1 MSNFHGKWKQYLQE
15 AQQDAKV
22 LRKINVDRIKKEMPQ
37 FPNEEVRDYFTRIQD
52 LERNPEYL
60 NPIFPTGLVKW
71 MESLPDSHFPR
82 DGRKRFAKWLGNAVY
97 THETET
103 MNNLNS
109 VDNPEELQIHNND
122 IRYIS
127 DYLNGSQEL
136 PEDLWEK
143 SLNGMYDLA
152 TQWHHQLAAGLIG
165 KEELAPGKLNYVG
178 KKVVYK
184 FENGFSI
191 VEVDPTAG
199 ERDYTKEE
207 GLRCGWA
214 HDEEE
219 VKEFHKYYDEKGI
232 PRGRRPNLEI
242 RPTINDLDIEG
253 CAMGHC
259 VGGYCDLASSGRVII
274 YSLRDAKNEPH
285 ATIEVTPT
293 TRGQGNSYGTV
304 DQIKGNGN
312 APPIE
317 KYRPMIKQWLQTT
330 KFEYER
336 SEDYLNI
343 LSAQEIKEKLF
354 TGKLEADNERSLARN
369 TEDPEIIKFFLS
381 QILAAGYTFGGTDIA
396 RVTKLGA
403 PDIAGTLL
411 RNHNLSEDHRLSLV
425 KINFQLRQPVLG
437 LQMAMLIGARDIG
450 ADQNFDPASLSSRI
464 WADLGDELVKGYDDE
479 KLYCMQSLMEV
490 DEVSDSIREDIINHL
505 LSDEYIEGA
514 AKQNPNKLS
523 SQQQPYGAI
532 LQAYLFQKSPKPE
545 QVKRLYLAQRN
556 EKFQEVIGQVDRI
569 NGYISSSRG
578 MKDDL
583 ADEIIKDVKA
593 EERNA
598 FASRN
603 FIDMI
608 LNPNLSD
615 SKKIELLNIGPLYSI
630 ISLTQPQLSLGGI
643 RYHVSGKSY
652 SRQLY
657 QAAREKKF
665 SKKLVKYMIDA
676 GVFNPQYVNVWVGQR
691 TKLTGK
697 RPAIEYYDEGE
708 RQKVLDTVRSRQL
721 QEFESGLFDE
731 DLFEEMNNYFRK
743 KTMTKENFYDNI
755 KEQLNIKEEKGRSR
769 QRGIYKFYCMISY
782 GLLTEADR
790 SRGLDDILADLRALE
805 NVTIVTVAI
814 RNQKVSEGK
823 YIAGLAIKFIPTT
836 PGNLNT
842 PENVKARIV
851 RDIKRLENVHSL
863 FKLSTGLIR
872 LE

>member
-1 MSNFHGKWKQYLQE
+1 MSNFHSKWKQFLKE
-15 AQQDAKV
+15 AQRDAKI
-22 LRKINVDRIKKEMPQ
+22 LRKINVDRIKKEMPP
-37 FPNEEVRDYFTRIQD
+37 FPGEEQAKYRKRLDA
-52 LERNPEYL
+52 LERSPEYL
-60 NPIFPTGLVKW
+60 NPIFPTGLVNW
-71 MESLPDSHFPR
+71 MESLPDNHFPR

-97 THETET
+97 KHETET
-103 MNNLNS
+103 MSNLNS
-109 VDNPEELQIHNND
+109 VDNPQELQIHNND

-127 DYLNGSQEL
+127 DYLNGSDEF

-152 TQWHHQLAAGLIG
+152 VQWHDTLKF
-165 KEELAPGKLNYVG
+165 KEDPTGDYENKE
-178 KKVVYK
+178 VVYK
-184 FENGFSI
+184 FENGFTI
-191 VEVDPTAG
+191 VDVNTE
-199 ERDYTKEE
+199 
-207 GLRCGWA
+207 
-214 HDEEE
+214 
-219 VKEFHKYYDEKGI
+219 
-232 PRGRRPNLEI
+232 
-242 RPTINDLDIEG
+242 NDLGVEG
-253 CAMGHC
+253 DKMGHC
-259 VGGYCDLASSGRVII
+259 VGSYCDDVASGRTTI
-274 YSLRDAKNEPH
+274 YSLRDRRNEPH
-285 ATIEVTPT
+285 ATIEVVPT
-293 TRGQGNSYGTV
+293 LPLGRNRSRGRV
-304 DQIKGNGN
+304 DQIKGKGN
-312 APPIE
+312 AAPVE

-330 KFEYER
+330 DFEYER

-354 TGKLEADNERSLARN
+354 TGELDHDNERSLARN

-450 ADQNFDPASLSSRI
+450 ADQDFDPASLSSRI

-523 SQQQPYGAI
+523 NQQQPYGAI

-556 EKFQEVIGQVDRI
+556 EKFQEVIGQADRI

-578 MKDDL
+578 MRDDL

-615 SKKIELLNIGPLYSI
+615 SKKIQLLNIGPLYSI
-630 ISLTQPQLSLGGI
+630 VSLTQPPGGSGL
-643 RYHVSGKSY
+643 RYHISGKSY

-676 GVFNPQYVNVWVGQR
+676 RVFDPQYVNVWVGQR
-691 TKLTGK
+691 TKMTGK
-697 RPAIEYYDEGE
+697 RPNIEKYTEDE
-708 RQKVLDTVRSRQL
+708 RQKVLDIVRSRQL
-721 QEFESGLFDE
+721 QEFESGIFDE

-755 KEQLNIKEEKGRSR
+755 KEQLGINEEKGRSR

-782 GLLTEADR
+782 SLTSEPER
-790 SRGLDDILADLRALE
+790 SRGLDDILADLRALP

-814 RNQKVSEGK
+814 RNQKVAEGR
-823 YIAGLAIKFIPTT
+823 YIAGLSIKFIPST
-836 PGNLNT
+836 PGDFNT

-851 RDIKRLENVHSL
+851 RDIKRIANVHSL
-863 FKLSTGLIR
+863 FKLSSGIIR